1 MSIQSFTNTVKEWSP
16 VLTLLTVVATGIA
29 IIVGVQGN
37 LGNRLDAIDAR
48 LDSIQAESNRQFND
62 LLTETN
68 RRFDAAQAEEN
79 RRFEE
84 LNRRFDAAQA
94 ENNRRFDAAQAAES
108 RRHEEL
114 LKALQVFEGR
124 ISRIEAQADSE

>member
-62 LLTETN
+62 LLT
-68 RRFDAAQAEEN
+68 AS
-79 RRFEE
+79 
-84 LNRRFDAAQA
+84 NRRFDAAQA
-94 ENNRRFDAAQAAES
+94 ENNRRFDTAQAAES